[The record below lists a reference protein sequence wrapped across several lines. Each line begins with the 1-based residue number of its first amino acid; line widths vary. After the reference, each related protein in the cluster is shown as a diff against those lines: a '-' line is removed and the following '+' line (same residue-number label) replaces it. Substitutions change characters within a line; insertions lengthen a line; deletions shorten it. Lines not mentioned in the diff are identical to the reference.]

1 MEVWQGILD
10 FVFCWIK
17 LALLALSVPVGMS
30 LLYRYCGA
38 YYVLQREE
46 KKRQK
51 RQNKEAK

>member
-1 MEVWQGILD
+1 MEIWQGILD